1 MKNNEILSDYIK
13 YVSFNIL
20 GQMAY
25 SCYTMA
31 DTFFV
36 SQKLGSNGLTALN
49 LVFPMFCIVNGIGLM
64 IGIGGGAKYSLY
76 KSKNEDEKANSIFTN
91 ALFMSILFSLFFVL
105 LGLVFSKKI
114 VILLGA
120 DETVF
125 SLTHT
130 YLIVML
136 FFSPAFLL
144 NHLFQCFIRNDGN
157 PALSSL
163 AMITGSIS
171 NIILDY
177 IFIFPMNMGMFGAIF
192 ATSLA
197 PIISLSVLSQS
208 FIRKENQFH
217 LVKSKP
223 NIQRISMI
231 VSNGIP
237 PFLSE
242 ATSGIVMFLFNFII
256 LRISQNVGVAA
267 FSIITV
273 ISLVVIA
280 IYTGLSQGIQP
291 LISSNYGAKKYENVR
306 IVFRYAIITT
316 LILSTLIYSSLFIHA
331 NGIVGLFNSEKDI
344 YLQGMAVEG
353 IKLYFLACPFI
364 GLNIIL
370 STTLI
375 CTEDVFFAQII
386 SILRGFVVL
395 VPCAFL
401 LSSLFEMIG
410 VWCAYPL
417 SEVTVSCVGIIFHR
431 KNKRNDLNSF
441 SVDGQLK

>member
-1 MKNNEILSDYIK
+1 
-13 YVSFNIL
+13 
-20 GQMAY
+20 
-25 SCYTMA
+25 
-31 DTFFV
+31 
-36 SQKLGSNGLTALN
+36 
-49 LVFPMFCIVNGIGLM
+49 
-64 IGIGGGAKYSLY
+64 
-76 KSKNEDEKANSIFTN
+76 
-91 ALFMSILFSLFFVL
+91 
-105 LGLVFSKKI
+105 
-114 VILLGA
+114 
-120 DETVF
+120 
-125 SLTHT
+125 
-130 YLIVML
+130 
-136 FFSPAFLL
+136 
-144 NHLFQCFIRNDGN
+144 
-157 PALSSL
+157 
-163 AMITGSIS
+163 
-171 NIILDY
+171 
-177 IFIFPMNMGMFGAIF
+177 MNMGMFGAIF

-197 PIISLSVLSQS
+197 PIVSLSVLSQS

-256 LRISQNVGVAA
+256 LRISQNVGVAS

-291 LISSNYGAKKYENVR
+291 LISSNYGAKQYENVR
-306 IVFRYAIITT
+306 IVFRYAIITA
-316 LILSTLIYSSLFIHA
+316 LVLSTLIYSSLFIHA

-417 SEVTVSCVGIIFHR
+417 SEVIVSCVGIIFHR